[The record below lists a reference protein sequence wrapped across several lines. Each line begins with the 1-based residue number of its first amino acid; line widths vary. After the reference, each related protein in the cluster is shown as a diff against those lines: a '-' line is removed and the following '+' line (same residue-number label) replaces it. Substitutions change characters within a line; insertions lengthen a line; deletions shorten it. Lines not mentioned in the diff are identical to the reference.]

1 VRGRQ
6 RFQCLYCGRQF
17 ILKRDKTSLRKKLW
31 KEYVWH
37 RQTLTQMA
45 DRYGRT
51 VQWVQR
57 QLDAAPISSVPDLP
71 QRIIAVTDTTF
82 FGRGYGILVV
92 RCPRLKKNVH
102 VHELQLETPAEYHAA
117 RASLE
122 TQGFIIEAAVIDGK
136 RGVLAV
142 FPDIPV
148 QFCQFHQIAIVR
160 RYLTSRPKL
169 PAGRE
174 LRAMALALPTI
185 AEQTFT
191 NLLAIWHKRWE
202 QFLKER
208 TYTPNSRRFQYTH
221 RRIRSAYR
229 SLKTNTPYLFTYQ
242 KYPHLHIPNTTN
254 SIDGFFSK
262 LKHLLNTHRGLT
274 IQRRYKLIQEILG
287 L

>member
-1 VRGRQ
+1 MTTKKCVACGSSQVKKYGKVRGRQ
-6 RFQCLYCGRQF
+6 RFQCLY
-17 ILKRDKTSLRKKLW
+17 
-31 KEYVWH
+31 
-37 RQTLTQMA
+37 
-45 DRYGRT
+45 YGRT

-82 FGRGYGILVV
+82 FGRGYGVLVV

-208 TYTPNSRRFQYTH
+208 TYTPTQPSFSIHPSPYSICVPKSKNEYSISVYLSK
-221 RRIRSAYR
+221 ISASAY
-229 SLKTNTPYLFTYQ
+229 PE
-242 KYPHLHIPNTTN
+242 HH
-254 SIDGFFSK
+254 
-262 LKHLLNTHRGLT
+262 
-274 IQRRYKLIQEILG
+274 
-287 L
+287 

>member
-1 VRGRQ
+1 MQ
-6 RFQCLYCGRQF
+6 RH
-17 ILKRDKTSLRKKLW
+17 LW

-37 RQTLTQMA
+37 RQTLSQLA
-45 DRYGRT
+45 DTYGKT
-51 VQWVQR
+51 IQWVQR
-57 QLDAAPISSVPDLP
+57 QLDAAPADVVPTVP
-71 QRIIAVTDTTF
+71 QRIVAVTDTTF

-102 VHELQLETPAEYHAA
+102 VHEVRAETPIEYQAA
-117 RASLE
+117 RIALE
-122 TQGFIIEAAVIDGK
+122 EKGFILEAAVIDGK

-142 FPDIPV
+142 FGDIPV
-148 QFCQFHQIAIVR
+148 QLCQFHQIAIVR
-160 RYLTSRPKL
+160 RYLTSRPYL
-169 PAGRE
+169 PAGKE
-174 LRAMALALPTI
+174 LRAITLSLPVMT
-185 AEQTFT
+185 EETFS
-191 NLLAIWHKRWE
+191 NLLAVWYQKWE

-208 TYTPNSRRFQYTH
+208 TYALNNHNWQYTH

-229 SLKTNTPYLFTYQ
+229 SLKTNMPYLFTYL

-274 IQRRYKLIQEILG
+274 LQRRYKLIQEILG